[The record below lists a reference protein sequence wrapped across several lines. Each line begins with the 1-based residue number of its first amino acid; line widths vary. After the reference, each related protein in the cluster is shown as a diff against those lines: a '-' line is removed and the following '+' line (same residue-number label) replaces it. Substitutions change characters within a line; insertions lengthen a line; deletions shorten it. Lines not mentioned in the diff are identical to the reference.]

1 MAEKATIARP
11 YAKAAFESARQHR
24 ALESWS
30 KVLATASS
38 VVQDER
44 VARLLSSPKVKPEQL
59 SGLIGDI
66 VGGDLDE
73 QTRNFLATL
82 ASNRRLGFCRKSP
95 RCTRRCGPK
104 PRTLPTCRWFRRW
117 RWTRRRNSASPPA
130 LKKRLKREVRLH
142 CEVDASLIGGAIVRA
157 GDFVIDGSLKARL
170 DRSGGRD
177 ESLIAPAHTQN

>member
-11 YAKAAFESARQHR
+11 YAKAAFESARQHH
-24 ALESWS
+24 ALERWS

-44 VARLLSSPKVKPEQL
+44 VAGLLSSPRVTPEQL
-59 SGLIGDI
+59 SGLIADI

-82 ASNRRLGFCRKSP
+82 AGNRRLVL
-95 RCTRRCGPK
+95 
-104 PRTLPTCRWFRRW
+104 LPEIASMYEGLRAEAENTADVQVI
-117 RWTRRRNSASPPA
+117 SAVELSEAQQQRLAQA

-142 CEVDASLIGGAIVRA
+142 VAVDASLIGGAIVRA

-170 DRSGGRD
+170 DRLAV
-177 ESLIAPAHTQN
+177 EMTH